1 MDTTTVLLEKKTRK
15 RLEGLKSYPR
25 ESINMVIERL
35 LDMATDNEPL
45 SKEEIEGIKRS
56 LADIETGRV
65 RKLKDI
71 AKDMGLD

>member
-1 MDTTTVLLEKKTRK
+1 MLLEKKTRK